1 MTLKPIPFTA
11 DGSGPKG
18 AIPISVSG
26 TPNPTPGAI
35 PVDLYGVSGGG
46 GGETVLIPE
55 NQRMSLVSLNPE
67 GDTPWEVEIWTKG
80 EALTLP
86 AGLLRQAS
94 GVSFLDDVPSTFNE
108 IISEMVLL
116 RMIFLSYEY
125 FVPAPPSLP
134 VEGPVTVIVPVELQ
148 SEYENDPGW
157 SALNVIFAFPPSP

>member
-1 MTLKPIPFTA
+1 MTLKPIPYTA

-46 GGETVLIPE
+46 GGETILIPE
-55 NQRMSLVSLNPE
+55 NQRMSLFALDPE
-67 GDTPWEVEIWTKG
+67 RDTLWEVEIWTKD

-94 GVSFLDDVPSTFNE
+94 GVSFLYAVPSTFNE

-116 RMIFLSYEY
+116 EAINLSDVAL
-125 FVPAPPSLP
+125 VPAPPSLP
-134 VEGPVTVIVPVELQ
+134 VEGPVTVVVPHDLQ

-157 SALNVIFAFPPSP
+157 SALNVIFVSP